1 MKISTI
7 DSALRQIFYGFRKMV
22 TSYGAYDVNGY
33 RFRSEKYERTKSK
46 LTTVNTGVCVS
57 CLDDEN
63 NELEYYGVI
72 KDIIKIKWEGSLLL
86 EMVLFD
92 CC

>member
-1 MKISTI
+1 
-7 DSALRQIFYGFRKMV
+7 
-22 TSYGAYDVNGY
+22 VNGY

-72 KDIIKIKWEGSLLL
+72 EDIIKIKWEGSLQL
-86 EMVLFD
+86 
-92 CC
+92 